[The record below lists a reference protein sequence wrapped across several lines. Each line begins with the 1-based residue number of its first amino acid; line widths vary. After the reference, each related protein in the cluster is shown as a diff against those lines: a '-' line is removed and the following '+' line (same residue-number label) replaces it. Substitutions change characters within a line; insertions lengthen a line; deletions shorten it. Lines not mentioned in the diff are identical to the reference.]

1 MKLFTD
7 LLSTPYG
14 LMSLGSIV
22 VTIPMGIWYG
32 MNFNRK
38 MKEDAKKAGL

>member
-7 LLSTPYG
+7 LVSTPYG

-22 VTIPMGIWYG
+22 FTIGMGIWFVRHF
-32 MNFNRK
+32 MRK
-38 MKEDAKKAGL
+38 IREDSKKAGV